1 MCCSQMPPSS
11 FAPSS
16 MTPGAPSA
24 IRPKPRA
31 RSTAP
36 RQAQRGFGGARG
48 SASTRAQQF
57 GAHPL
62 ALLPCPAFEKIDRD
76 MLSDR
81 EVHAFQQSSHTIGD
95 PKRGVNHVRKVI
107 LRKYLQ
113 NNDMRHK
120 TRLLTPPSK
129 CINREY
135 FALWSVRSRAFAR
148 PDQARQSVK
157 PIQKQSRSGFAPG
170 RARRTA
176 GG

>member
-1 MCCSQMPPSS
+1 LPPSN

-16 MTPGAPSA
+16 KTPGEPSG
-24 IRPKPRA
+24 IRLMPKA

-36 RQAQRGFGGARG
+36 YQAHRGFAGARG

-57 GAHPL
+57 GVHPL
-62 ALLPCPAFEKIDRD
+62 ALLPCPDFEKIDRD

-95 PKRGVNHVRKVI
+95 PHHGVNHVCQVI

-113 NNDMRHK
+113 NNNMRDK
-120 TRLLTPPSK
+120 TGSLTPPRTRTR
-129 CINREY
+129 REN
-135 FALWSVRSRAFAR
+135 FARSSAGSRAFAR

-170 RARRTA
+170 RARRIA